1 MKRASWPLIIFLL
14 LSLLF
19 AVGLMLNPREV
30 PSPLIGQQT
39 PSLDGQQ
46 LDTSTSFQP
55 EVLQHQA
62 WLLNVWASWCTGCLT
77 EHPLFKQLA
86 QQPGLVLVGL
96 NYKDEA
102 KAAQDWLNLHG
113 NPYDYVITDPQGRL
127 GLDWGVYAVPE
138 TFLIDA
144 QGIVQRKWIGAL
156 TQQQIEQEL
165 LPAWRS
171 LQTAGS
177 D

>member
-30 PSPLIGQQT
+30 PSPLIGQ
-39 PSLDGQQ
+39 PAPALKGQ
-46 LDTSTSFQP
+46 LLATTEAFQI
-55 EVLQHQA
+55 EELHHQA
-62 WLLNVWASWCTGCLT
+62 WLLNVWASWCVGCLV
-77 EHPLFKQLA
+77 EHPLFKQLV

-96 NYKDEA
+96 NYKDESQ
-102 KAAQDWLNLHG
+102 AAQDWLNTHG
-113 NPYDYVITDPQGRL
+113 NPYDYVISDQQGRI

-144 QGIVQRKWIGAL
+144 QGIVQRKWTGVL
-156 TQQQIEQEL
+156 TQQQIDQEL

-171 LQTAGS
+171 LKTTES
-177 D
+177 N